1 MNTGDNIELDNPDE
15 NNKIEIEK
23 IVEHSIVENSIVEIE
38 KIADQSI
45 IEIAE
50 QPNKSTNLKQTIC
63 LSISMILLLMIGNL
77 ILFIFDIIG
86 LVTITMNDV
95 YNKCSTSNIWCYV
108 LVSLIIGSINLYFQ
122 STKKKNEV
130 ICNDIIVLAECI
142 TMFIWGAYEL
152 FGNTCINKLND
163 TILFK
168 VALCHWI
175 VSILCTSI
183 IVFSILLCC
192 IK

>member
-1 MNTGDNIELDNPDE
+1 MNTGDNIELNNPDE
-15 NNKIEIEK
+15 NNKTIIEIEIEK
-23 IVEHSIVENSIVEIE
+23 IDEHSIVEIAENSIVEIAVE
-38 KIADQSI
+38 PI
-45 IEIAE
+45 
-50 QPNKSTNLKQTIC
+50 KSSNLKQTIC
-63 LSISMILLLMIGNL
+63 LSISAILFLLVGNIL
-77 ILFIFDIIG
+77 LFIFDIIG
-86 LVTITMNDV
+86 LVTTTINDV
-95 YNKCSTSNIWCYV
+95 YNKCSTSNIWSYV

-122 STKKKNEV
+122 GTKRKNEV

-152 FGNTCINKLND
+152 FGNTCVDKLND

-183 IVFSILLCC
+183 IVFSILLCLF
-192 IK
+192 K